1 MFAVVDGAPAALIGV
16 SDRVKDTTAEAL
28 RALRAEGLR
37 VVMVTG
43 DNAVTARAV
52 AGRLGIDSQRWS
64 RHAVVAVAAFCAG
77 AALGTLLVG
86 ETTGG
91 AIAVFGALVL
101 AAAAVLR
108 RRPAKR

>member
-1 MFAVVDGAPAALIGV
+1 
-16 SDRVKDTTAEAL
+16 
-28 RALRAEGLR
+28 
-37 VVMVTG
+37 
-43 DNAVTARAV
+43 
-52 AGRLGIDSQRWS
+52 
-64 RHAVVAVAAFCAG
+64 VAAFSAG

-108 RRPAKR
+108 RRPAER